1 MILLIDGF
9 NLMYKFPD
17 LEEKMLRGH
26 LDEACGVLL
35 DRLRE
40 FQRIRRSRI
49 RIVFDGVKRL
59 SPHVRRETV
68 NGIDVYYSLDYSADF
83 LIKQFIKKDPNPR
96 MTTVVT
102 SDKDILAYVSRF
114 KARTMTSEKFADYC
128 NRTIE
133 EHEEAHAR
141 VEEKEENPRLSD
153 EEVTFWERLF
163 RSRNKSH

>member
-17 LEEKMLRGH
+17 LEEKMLRGL
-26 LDEACGVLL
+26 LDEARDLLL

-49 RIVFDGVKRL
+49 RIVFDGVKRPA
-59 SPHVRRETV
+59 PHVRRETV
-68 NGIDVYYSLDYSADF
+68 GSIDVYYSLDYSADF

-102 SDKDILAYVSRF
+102 SDKDILEYVSRF

-133 EHEEAHAR
+133 EHEEVQAKM
-141 VEEKEENPRLSD
+141 EEKEENPRLSD
-153 EEVTFWERLF
+153 EEVRFWERLF
-163 RSRNKSH
+163 RSQKKT